1 MPRYWG
7 ARLQSINF
15 GGHNSTYNIRG
26 TACVK
31 GNEEQAG
38 QAGKS
43 IRDGE
48 RGCRPPDSLKQGQ
61 QCIGESMRQNQPTKS
76 SVSPKNGSAFET
88 PPNSVIGGKQPIG
101 GVALA

>member
-1 MPRYWG
+1 M
-7 ARLQSINF
+7 NF
-15 GGHNSTYNIRG
+15 GGQNSICNIRG

-48 RGCRPPDSLKQGQ
+48 RGCRPPDSLKKDQKG
-61 QCIGESMRQNQPTKS
+61 IGESMRQNQPKKS

-88 PPNSVIGGKQPIG
+88 PPNCHW
-101 GVALA
+101 